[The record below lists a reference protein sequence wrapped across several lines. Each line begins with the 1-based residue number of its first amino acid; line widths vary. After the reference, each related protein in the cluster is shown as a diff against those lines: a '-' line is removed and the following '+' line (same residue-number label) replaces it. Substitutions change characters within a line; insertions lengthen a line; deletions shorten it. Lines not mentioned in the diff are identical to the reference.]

1 MKPFA
6 GIQEQVDDT
15 RGPGALSNHAGE
27 DDQVAEGGQLGP
39 GKVEQGLGDGGTGEA
54 YCDGSHKENDEES
67 GGCHDR
73 DEGVALYGML
83 RRRRIPGQRAVWV
96 HDGEST
102 FR

>member
-27 DDQVAEGGQLGP
+27 DDQVAKGGQLGA
-39 GKVEQGLGDGGTGEA
+39 GKVEPGLGYGGTGEA

-83 RRRRIPGQRAVWV
+83 RRRRIPGQSAVL
-96 HDGEST
+96 GP
-102 FR
+102 